1 MPDYSIA
8 AVTRRA
14 VYTGSAG
21 TGPYAFSFACLA
33 TSDIAVYKNTS
44 KLTETSDYTVT
55 LSSSTGT
62 GSVTLA
68 SAASSSDT
76 ITLVGARALARTTDF
91 VTSGSLTASALN
103 TDFDSLVIFAQQLS
117 EENSRNLKAPVT
129 EGISG
134 STDMTIPAKA
144 DRLGKIL
151 QFNSSTGNPEVT
163 TFTLSGVTAT
173 DTELNILD
181 GATLSTAELNILDG
195 VTSTTAEL
203 NILDGVTSNATE
215 LNLLDGITGIADEDD
230 MSSNSATKLST
241 QQSIKAYVDS
251 QVTSFD
257 TLAEL
262 TDTNISSLASGH
274 ILIYDGSDSFDN
286 KAVSGD
292 ISISST
298 GAVTIANNAVET
310 AMINAD
316 AVTNAKIADDS
327 IDSEHY
333 VDGSIDTAH
342 IGDLQVTTAK
352 IAADAI
358 TGAKLADDAVNSEH
372 YTDGS
377 IDTAHIAD
385 LQVTTAKIAA
395 DAITSAKIADDA
407 ISEEH
412 LDPTVISGLADTTI
426 ASGDHLMFFD
436 ATDSQLKKV
445 DAGEL
450 GVGTA
455 LTEIVGDTSP
465 QLGGTLDA
473 NGNAIDM
480 NGLADGLIL
489 DTDADTTISAP
500 TDDQIDIEIAG
511 ADDFTFTANKFTALS
526 GSDIVHADSGSV
538 RNRTNANP
546 LVINGGMTVAQR
558 GTSFTGHT
566 GSAYTLDRMYVR
578 MNSAG
583 TWTISQDT
591 DVPTGYGFTNSLKMD
606 CTTANSSLDAGDF
619 IFLNI
624 RFEKQD
630 MRIFN
635 KGTSDSKKI
644 TVAAWVKSP
653 TTGTHVVGFFDN
665 NSSTTRYCMQT
676 YTISSANT
684 WTKAIVTFPGD
695 TGGDVMGTDN
705 THGMNLQFWFAAGSN
720 FTSGSAATAW
730 ENYTSANQAVGQVN
744 CSSSTDN
751 NILITGIQMEVGEYD
766 STTIPLFQHESFG
779 DSFYRCQRYF
789 QTYSQPPLVGIANSS
804 STFARAKMLLQTQM
818 RAAPTATHNGT
829 FTYFVSNSIQPTTT
843 AFSAT
848 YLDKNVVEFDATT
861 NVTSMTAKDPIF
873 LMQSGTASLDLDAEL

>member
-1 MPDYSIA
+1 MADYSIA

-21 TGPYAFSFACLA
+21 TGPYAFTFALLA
-33 TSDIAVYKNTS
+33 TSDLAVYKNAT

-55 LSSSTGT
+55 LSSSTGQ

-68 SAASSSDT
+68 SAASGSDT

-91 VTSGSLTASALN
+91 VTSGSLTAAALN
-103 TDFDSLVIFAQQLS
+103 TDLDSLVIFAQQLS
-117 EENSRNLKAPVT
+117 EENSRNMKAPVT

-134 STDMTIPAKA
+134 TTDMTLPAKA

-203 NILDGVTSNATE
+203 NILDGVTSTAAE
-215 LNLLDGITGIADEDD
+215 LNLLDGITAIADEDD
-230 MSSNSATKLST
+230 MSSNSATKLAT
-241 QQSIKAYVDS
+241 QQSIKAYVDA
-251 QVTSFD
+251 QIATED

-262 TDTNISSLASGH
+262 NDTNITSPADASL
-274 ILIYDGSDSFDN
+274 LFYDTATSKWIDN
-286 KAVSGD
+286 VISGD
-292 ISISST
+292 ATVADT
-298 GAVTIANNAVET
+298 GVLTIANNAVET

-316 AVTNAKIADDS
+316 AVTGAKIADDA

-333 VDGSIDTAH
+333 TDGSIDTAH

-358 TGAKLADDAVNSEH
+358 TGAKLADDALDSEH

-445 DAGEL
+445 DAAEL
-450 GVGTA
+450 GVGSA
-455 LTEIVGDTSP
+455 LTEVVGDTSP

-480 NGLADGLIL
+480 NGLADGIIL

-500 TDDQIDIEIAG
+500 TDDQIDIEIGG
-511 ADDFTFTANKFTALS
+511 ADDFRFTANTFTALS

-538 RNRTNANP
+538 RNRPNAQP
-546 LVINGGMTVAQR
+546 LIINGDMAVAQR
-558 GTSFTGHT
+558 GTSVTGVT
-566 GSAYTLDRMYVR
+566 GVGYNAIDRMKTLLGD
-578 MNSAG
+578 NG
-583 TWTISQDT
+583 TWTHTQDT
-591 DVPTGYGFTNSLKMD
+591 DVPTGQGFANSWKLDNTTADTSVASGAFHTASYFFEGQDLQLLKKGTSSAEKVTISFWIKTTVTGTYIAELYDGDNTRQISQAYTVSSSNTWEKKVLSFAGDTTGALDDDNANSLILNLWLGAGSD
-606 CTTANSSLDAGDF
+606 YTSGTLNTSWGSVTTAN
-619 IFLNI
+619 
-624 RFEKQD
+624 R
-630 MRIFN
+630 
-635 KGTSDSKKI
+635 
-644 TVAAWVKSP
+644 
-653 TTGTHVVGFFDN
+653 
-665 NSSTTRYCMQT
+665 
-676 YTISSANT
+676 
-684 WTKAIVTFPGD
+684 
-695 TGGDVMGTDN
+695 
-705 THGMNLQFWFAAGSN
+705 
-720 FTSGSAATAW
+720 
-730 ENYTSANQAVGQVN
+730 AVGQVN
-744 CSSSTDN
+744 GASSTSN
-751 NILITGIQMEVGEYD
+751 NIYITGLQMEVGEYT
-766 STTIPLFQHESFG
+766 STTLPPFQHESFG
-779 DSFYRCQRYF
+779 DNLIRCQRYF
-789 QTYSQPPLVGIANSS
+789 QKYSQPPLIGSANANN
-804 STFARAKMLLQTQM
+804 TIARASFGLVNSM
-818 RAAPTATHNGT
+818 RTGATATHNGT
-829 FTYFVSNSIQPTTT
+829 FSWFYSNSHQPTST

-848 YLDKNVVEFDATT
+848 YTDENTFEADVTVSG
-861 NVTSMTAKDPIF
+861 TSMTATHPCSVF
-873 LMQSGTASLDLDAEL
+873 QSGTASLDLDAEL